1 MSGGPKFDNKF
12 NTQGPSNPPTVGKFK
27 AFKRRSRYFYPS
39 RYYKIYGEEEGS
51 RQEIR

>member
-1 MSGGPKFDNKF
+1 MSGGPKFYNKF